1 MYKLI
6 DGFLYKSERNLM
18 VPVNSFL
25 LSGSSNDM
33 CVICMRRFTASPKN
47 NRLFVKRAKCAH
59 VYHADCLNRWLEKHT
74 TCPMC
79 RFPLFYHV
87 DNSEL
92 LTSGRSYRLV
102 PVTANHWNIE
112 HNA

>member
-6 DGFLYKSERNLM
+6 DGLLYKSERNIM
-18 VPVNSFL
+18 VPVNSL
-25 LSGSSNDM
+25 LSSNDM
-33 CVICMRRFTASPKN
+33 CVICMRHFASTTT
-47 NRLFVKRAKCAH
+47 RLFVKRAKCAH

-87 DNSEL
+87 DNREL
-92 LTSGRSYRLV
+92 IRGQSYRLV
-102 PVTANHWNIE
+102 PVSANHWNI
-112 HNA
+112 NCVL